1 MKQNYKKP
9 IIILE
14 EIVLEDVIL
23 ASGIIRE
30 EGNIDI
36 SDGVNETL

>member
-1 MKQNYKKP
+1 MKKSYEKP

-23 ASGIIRE
+23 ASGIIKD

-36 SDGVNETL
+36 NAGVNETL

>member
-1 MKQNYKKP
+1 MKQNYEKP

-23 ASGIIRE
+23 ASGITRD

>member
-1 MKQNYKKP
+1 MKQRYEKP

-23 ASGIIRE
+23 ASGIIRD

-36 SDGVNETL
+36 NAGVNETL

>member
-1 MKQNYKKP
+1 MKQHYEKP
-9 IIILE
+9 IVILE

-23 ASGIIRE
+23 ASGIIRN

-36 SDGVNETL
+36 NASVNETL

>member
-1 MKQNYKKP
+1 MKQHYEMP

-23 ASGIIRE
+23 ASGIIRDD
-30 EGNIDI
+30 GNIDI
-36 SDGVNETL
+36 NDGVNETL